1 MDPTVLLFIVCILSV
16 LIGNMN
22 IWITDDVRLSV
33 NDLYRAGLITGC
45 IFFFLGLF
53 TLHPGKVIIG
63 LILAGVSFYFLKE
76 QLFVN
81 EMQYMRSMIPQLSTA
96 VQMSKA
102 VEKKPNS
109 ISHLLDQ
116 IIQEKQKE
124 IIIMKNYLGE

>member
-16 LIGNMN
+16 LIGNIN
-22 IWITDDVRLSV
+22 VWITDDVRLSV

-53 TLHPGKVIIG
+53 TLHPGKVVLG
-63 LILAGVSFYFLKE
+63 LVLAGISFYFMKE
-76 QLFVN
+76 QIFVN
-81 EMQYMRSMIPQLSTA
+81 EMQYMRTMIPQLSSV

-102 VEKKPNS
+102 AEKKQNT

-124 IIIMKNYLGE
+124 IIIMKHYLGE

>member
-22 IWITDDVRLSV
+22 VWITDDVRLSV

-53 TLHPGKVIIG
+53 TLHPGKVVLG
-63 LILAGVSFYFLKE
+63 LVLAGVSFYFLKE
-76 QLFVN
+76 QIFVN
-81 EMQYMRSMIPQLSTA
+81 EMQYMRSMIPQLSAA

-102 VEKKPNS
+102 AEKKSNT

-116 IIQEKQKE
+116 IIQQKQKE
-124 IIIMKNYLGE
+124 IIIMKHYLGE

>member
-22 IWITDDVRLSV
+22 VWITDDVRLSV

-53 TLHPGKVIIG
+53 TLHPGKVVLG
-63 LILAGVSFYFLKE
+63 LVLTGVSFYVLKE
-76 QLFVN
+76 QIFVN
-81 EMQYMRSMIPQLSTA
+81 EMQYMRTMIPQLSAA
-96 VQMSKA
+96 VQISKA
-102 VEKKPNS
+102 AEKKQNT

>member
-22 IWITDDVRLSV
+22 VWITDDVRLSV

-53 TLHPGKVIIG
+53 TLHPGKVTIG
-63 LILAGVSFYFLKE
+63 LMLAGVSFYFLKE
-76 QLFVN
+76 QIFVN
-81 EMQYMRSMIPQLSTA
+81 EMQYMRSMIPQLSAA

-102 VEKKPNS
+102 AERKPNTV
-109 ISHLLDQ
+109 SHLLDQ

-124 IIIMKNYLGE
+124 IIIMKHYLGE

>member
-1 MDPTVLLFIVCILSV
+1 MDPTVLLFIVCIISV

-22 IWITDDVRLSV
+22 IWIMDDVRFSV

-53 TLHPGKVIIG
+53 TLHPGKVVIG
-63 LILAGVSFYFLKE
+63 LVLAGVSFYFMKE
-76 QLFVN
+76 QIFVN
-81 EMQYMRSMIPQLSTA
+81 EMQYMRSMIPQLSSV

-102 VEKKPNS
+102 VEKKQNT

>member
-16 LIGNMN
+16 LIGNIN
-22 IWITDDVRLSV
+22 VWITDDVRLSV

-53 TLHPGKVIIG
+53 TLHPGKVVLG
-63 LILAGVSFYFLKE
+63 LVLAGVSFYFLKE
-76 QLFVN
+76 QIFVN
-81 EMQYMRSMIPQLSTA
+81 EMQYMRTMIPQLSSV
-96 VQMSKA
+96 VQMSKVA
-102 VEKKPNS
+102 EKKQNM

>member
-22 IWITDDVRLSV
+22 VWITDDVRLSV

-53 TLHPGKVIIG
+53 TLHPGKVVLG
-63 LILAGVSFYFLKE
+63 LVLAGVSFYFLKE
-76 QLFVN
+76 QIFVN
-81 EMQYMRSMIPQLSTA
+81 EMQYMRTMIPQLSSV
-96 VQMSKA
+96 VQMSKVA
-102 VEKKPNS
+102 EKKQNM

>member
-22 IWITDDVRLSV
+22 VWITDDVRLSV

-53 TLHPGKVIIG
+53 TLHPGKVVIG
-63 LILAGVSFYFLKE
+63 LVLAGVSFYVLKE
-76 QLFVN
+76 QIFVN
-81 EMQYMRSMIPQLSTA
+81 EMQYMRTMIPQLSSV

-102 VEKKPNS
+102 AERKPNS